1 MNNSG
6 KIIVIDDESFLKNYE
21 INNLISPRK
30 IIKVDN
36 SKFYITDI
44 YANKIFIHN
53 QFDHSLREIS
63 LSGWCEDMHM
73 QNGKVFLLG
82 ILLIIWYMLLIVLMM
97 LL

>member
-30 IIKVDN
+30 IIVDN
-36 SKFYITDI
+36 SKFYNI

-63 LSGWCEDMHM
+63 LSGWCEDMHI
-73 QNGKVFLLG
+73 NGKFLLG
-82 ILLIIWYMLLIVLMM
+82 ILLIIWYMLLKVLMM